1 MLYLRLFKPNKV
13 TRRLVYGGI
22 VACGFF
28 YSASII
34 SNCALCLPKHGQP
47 DDLAIWLLR
56 NQECEH
62 PSTVLAICQGVFGT
76 LSDIYLLVI
85 PIHSIFQLHLPL
97 ERKIGVSAIFTVGI
111 M

>member
-13 TRRLVYGGI
+13 TRWLVYGGI
-22 VACGFF
+22 VVCGFF

-34 SNCALCLPKHGQP
+34 INCALCLPKHGYS
-47 DDLAIWLLR
+47 DDLAIWRLR
-56 NQECEH
+56 TYECAH
-62 PSTVLAICQGVFGT
+62 PSQVLAICQSVFGT

-97 ERKIGVSAIFTVGI
+97 ERKIGVSAIFTIGI

>member
-13 TRRLVYGGI
+13 TRWLVYGGI
-22 VACGFF
+22 AVCGFF

-34 SNCALCLPKHGQP
+34 SNCVLCLPKHGQP
-47 DDLAIWLLR
+47 DDAATWRLSFAECDRPAQNLAL
-56 NQECEH
+56 
-62 PSTVLAICQGVFGT
+62 CQGIFGT

-85 PIHSIFQLHLPL
+85 PIRSIFQLHLPL
-97 ERKIGVSAIFTVGI
+97 ERKVGVSAVFMSGI